1 MNYPAAFFAC
11 LLSLTAAPN
20 LALASDTLDEEAQ
33 AIATDFVGRLKPQL
47 KSALQDGG
55 PVNAI
60 EVCSH
65 QAPKIAD
72 ALSAETG
79 WMVRRVSL
87 NSRNAS
93 RAIPDPWERAVLED
107 FDRRQASG
115 ENPAQIHYSE
125 KTPSH
130 FRYMQAQGT
139 EGVCLMCHGQELLP
153 EVQEALTQYYPDDNA
168 TGYSLGQIRGAIS
181 LSRPL
186 PPLTG
191 PDET

>member
-1 MNYPAAFFAC
+1 MNYPAAFLIC
-11 LLSLTAAPN
+11 LLSLGVSPSLT
-20 LALASDTLDEEAQ
+20 LASDTLNQQAS
-33 AIATDFVGRLKPQL
+33 AIAADFVGRLKPQL
-47 KSALQDGG
+47 KDALQNGG

-72 ALSAETG
+72 ALSSETG

-93 RAIPDPWERAVLED
+93 RAIPDPWERAVLQD
-107 FDRRQASG
+107 FDRRQAAG
-115 ENPAQIHYSE
+115 ENPTQIHYSE
-125 KTPSH
+125 TTPSH

-139 EGVCLMCHGQELLP
+139 EGVCLMCHGQQLNP
-153 EVQEALTQYYPDDNA
+153 DVREALQQYYPDDNA

-181 LSRPL
+181 LSRVL
-186 PPLTG
+186 PPLT
-191 PDET
+191 DKD